1 MRAGQMA
8 ATESGAGFTPVGER
22 QGWQGRVV
30 SVSVA
35 EIRAPDGS
43 VYERE
48 IVRHPG
54 AAVIV
59 PLDGQ
64 EVIMV
69 RQYRPAVNRELLEIP
84 AGKLDSQ
91 DEPPEMT
98 AQRELEEEIGKRA
111 GHLELLAVFHN
122 SPGFCDEI
130 THCYLATELTDAD
143 RRPHGIEEQHMA
155 IERIKLDEVL
165 DLVASGEVADA
176 KSIVGLMLARE
187 RFG

>member
-1 MRAGQMA
+1 MA
-8 ATESGAGFTPVGER
+8 AVETGEGFTLLGE
-22 QGWQGRVV
+22 QQLWKGRAV
-30 SVSVA
+30 SLSLA

-48 IVRHPG
+48 IIRHPG

-59 PLDGQ
+59 PVDGQ

-69 RQYRPAVNRELLEIP
+69 RQYRAAVDRELLEVP
-84 AGKLDSQ
+84 AGKLDSR

-130 THCYLATELTDAD
+130 THLYMATDLVDAD
-143 RRPHGIEEQHMA
+143 RRPHSVEEEHMA
-155 IERIKLDEVL
+155 VERVKLGEVA
-165 DLVASGEVADA
+165 DLVAAGELADA

-187 RFG
+187 RLG

>member
-1 MRAGQMA
+1 MRGSRVT
-8 ATESGAGFTPVGER
+8 ATEGGAGFTPVGER

-84 AGKLDSQ
+84 AGKLDSE

-130 THCYLATELTDAD
+130 THCYLATELTDTD

-155 IERIKLDEVL
+155 IERIKLAEVT

-187 RFG
+187 RLG

>member
-1 MRAGQMA
+1 VV
-8 ATESGAGFTPVGER
+8 ESGAGFTPVGER
-22 QGWQGRVV
+22 RGWQGQVV
-30 SVSVA
+30 SLSVA

-48 IVRHPG
+48 IIRHPG
-54 AAVIV
+54 AAVVV
-59 PLDGQ
+59 PVDGH
-64 EVIMV
+64 EVILV

-84 AGKLDSQ
+84 AGKLDGE

-111 GHLELLAVFHN
+111 GRLELLAVFHN

-130 THCYLATELTDAD
+130 SHCYLATDLVDAD

-155 IERIKLDEVL
+155 IERVELAEVIN
-165 DLVASGEVADA
+165 LVASGELADA

-187 RFG
+187 RLG

>member
-1 MRAGQMA
+1 MSNVNNG
-8 ATESGAGFTPVGER
+8 EGFTPVGER

-30 SVSVA
+30 SLTVA

-43 VYERE
+43 IYERE
-48 IVRHPG
+48 IIRHPG

-69 RQYRPAVNRELLEIP
+69 RQYRAAVNREMLEIP
-84 AGKLDSQ
+84 AGKLDSL

-122 SPGFCDEI
+122 SPGFSDEV
-130 THCYLATELTDAD
+130 THCYLATELADAD
-143 RRPHGIEEQHMA
+143 RRPHSIEEQHMA
-155 IERIKLDEVL
+155 IERIKLADVP
-165 DLVASGEVADA
+165 DLVASGELIDA

-187 RFG
+187 RLG

>member
-1 MRAGQMA
+1 M
-8 ATESGAGFTPVGER
+8 
-22 QGWQGRVV
+22 V
-30 SVSVA
+30 SLSVA

-98 AQRELEEEIGKRA
+98 AQRELEEEIGKRRGTWNCWPCSTILRA
-111 GHLELLAVFHN
+111 FATR
-122 SPGFCDEI
+122 SP
-130 THCYLATELTDAD
+130 TATW
-143 RRPHGIEEQHMA
+143 PP
-155 IERIKLDEVL
+155 
-165 DLVASGEVADA
+165 S
-176 KSIVGLMLARE
+176 
-187 RFG
+187 

>member
-1 MRAGQMA
+1 MRGSRVT
-8 ATESGAGFTPVGER
+8 ATEGGAGFTPVGER

-35 EIRAPDGS
+35 EIMAPDGS

-84 AGKLDSQ
+84 AGKLDSE
-91 DEPPEMT
+91 DESPEMT
-98 AQRELEEEIGKRA
+98 AQRELE
-111 GHLELLAVFHN
+111 
-122 SPGFCDEI
+122 
-130 THCYLATELTDAD
+130 
-143 RRPHGIEEQHMA
+143 
-155 IERIKLDEVL
+155 
-165 DLVASGEVADA
+165 
-176 KSIVGLMLARE
+176 
-187 RFG
+187 

>member
-1 MRAGQMA
+1 MTTVDDG
-8 ATESGAGFTPVGER
+8 EGFTPIGER
-22 QGWQGRVV
+22 LGWQGRVI
-30 SVSVA
+30 SLSVA

-43 VYERE
+43 IHERE

-54 AAVIV
+54 AAVVV
-59 PLDGQ
+59 PVDGD

-84 AGKLDSQ
+84 AGKLDCK

-98 AQRELEEEIGKRA
+98 AHRELEEEIGKRA
-111 GHLELLAVFHN
+111 GNLELLAVFHN

-130 THCYLATELTDAD
+130 THCYLATDLVDV
-143 RRPHGIEEQHMA
+143 RRQPHGIEEEHMA
-155 IERIKLDEVL
+155 IERIRLADVT
-165 DLVASGEVADA
+165 DMVASGELADA

-187 RFG
+187 RLG

>member
-1 MRAGQMA
+1 MSNVDTGD
-8 ATESGAGFTPVGER
+8 GFTTVGER

-30 SVSVA
+30 SLTVA

-43 VYERE
+43 IYERE
-48 IVRHPG
+48 IIRHPG

-69 RQYRPAVNRELLEIP
+69 RQYRAAVNREMLEIP
-84 AGKLDSQ
+84 AGKLDSL
-91 DEPPEMT
+91 DEPPELT

-111 GHLELLAVFHN
+111 GRLELLAVFHN
-122 SPGFCDEI
+122 SPGFSDEV
-130 THCYLATELTDAD
+130 THCYLATELADTD
-143 RRPHGIEEQHMA
+143 RRPHSIEEQHMA
-155 IERIKLDEVL
+155 IERIKLADVP
-165 DLVASGEVADA
+165 DLVASGELIDA

-187 RFG
+187 RLG